1 MKRFDNIVDIATV
14 IQEAMLEYIKDNPE
28 NISEHKIREYALIKT
43 MKFTKGKCNPTCIQ
57 QLICLEKS
65 VYQNSEILFKGL
77 LEC

>member
-1 MKRFDNIVDIATV
+1 MKRFDNIVDIAIV

-28 NISEHKIREYALIKT
+28 NTSEHKIREYALAKA
-43 MKFTKGKCNPTCIQ
+43 MQFTKGKCNPICIQ